1 VRLLVIIIGI
11 VVIVATCSLGT
22 GTTPPAAGSAE
33 DVAARTVADVG
44 AAPSASAPADGVE
57 DGAAATNP
65 PTAATRASVDIANF
79 AFSPASVTTGVGGTV
94 TWTNRDGDRHSIVIA
109 GDESPRLGSGATY
122 SRTFDAAG
130 RFAYVCGIHSSMSGT
145 VTVLGEAGSAPP
157 PNEASA
163 GGQEDAAR
171 DVSDED
177 ADEDGGGHHSGR
189 GGDDDRSDD
198 HSGHGRG
205 GDDRSGPG
213 GGGSGPG

>member
-1 VRLLVIIIGI
+1 LLVIIIGI

-33 DVAARTVADVG
+33 DVEARTVADAG

-57 DGAAATNP
+57 DGAATNP

-145 VTVLGEAGSAPP
+145 VTVLGGPGTASP

-189 GGDDDRSDD
+189 GGDDDRSDG

>member
-1 VRLLVIIIGI
+1 VRSLVIIIGI

-33 DVAARTVADVG
+33 DVEARTVADAG

-57 DGAAATNP
+57 DGAATNP

-177 ADEDGGGHHSGR
+177 ADEDGGGHDSGR

>member
-1 VRLLVIIIGI
+1 MRLLVIIIGI
-11 VVIVATCSLGT
+11 VVTVATCSLGT
-22 GTTPPAAGSAE
+22 GTTPPAAGYAE
-33 DVAARTVADVG
+33 HVAARTVADVG

-57 DGAAATNP
+57 DGAATNP

-145 VTVLGEAGSAPP
+145 VTVLGEAGSAPS

>member
-1 VRLLVIIIGI
+1 LLVIIIGI

-33 DVAARTVADVG
+33 DVEARTVADAG

-57 DGAAATNP
+57 DGAATNP

-198 HSGHGRG
+198 DSGHGRG

>member
-1 VRLLVIIIGI
+1 MRSLVIIIGI

-33 DVAARTVADVG
+33 DVEARTVADAG

-57 DGAAATNP
+57 DGAATNP

>member
-1 VRLLVIIIGI
+1 LLVIIIGI

-22 GTTPPAAGSAE
+22 GTTPPAAGSGE
-33 DVAARTVADVG
+33 DVAAGTVADVG

-57 DGAAATNP
+57 DGAATNP

>member
-1 VRLLVIIIGI
+1 LLVIIIGI

-33 DVAARTVADVG
+33 DVAARTVAHAG

-57 DGAAATNP
+57 DGAATNP

-177 ADEDGGGHHSGR
+177 ADEDGGGHDSGR

>member
-1 VRLLVIIIGI
+1 MRLLVIIIGI

-33 DVAARTVADVG
+33 DVEARTVADVG
-44 AAPSASAPADGVE
+44 AARSASAPADGVE
-57 DGAAATNP
+57 DGAATNP

-177 ADEDGGGHHSGR
+177 ADEDGGGHDSGR

>member
-1 VRLLVIIIGI
+1 LLVIIIGI

-22 GTTPPAAGSAE
+22 GTTPPEAGSAE

-57 DGAAATNP
+57 DGAATNP

>member
-1 VRLLVIIIGI
+1 MRLLVIIIGI

-22 GTTPPAAGSAE
+22 GTTPPEAGSAE

-57 DGAAATNP
+57 DGAATNP

-205 GDDRSGPG
+205 GDDRSGLG

>member
-1 VRLLVIIIGI
+1 MRLLVIIIGI

-33 DVAARTVADVG
+33 DVEARTVADAG

-57 DGAAATNP
+57 DGAATNP

-205 GDDRSGPG
+205 GDDHSGPG

>member
-33 DVAARTVADVG
+33 DVEARTVADAG

-57 DGAAATNP
+57 DGAATNP

-177 ADEDGGGHHSGR
+177 ADEDGGGHDSGR